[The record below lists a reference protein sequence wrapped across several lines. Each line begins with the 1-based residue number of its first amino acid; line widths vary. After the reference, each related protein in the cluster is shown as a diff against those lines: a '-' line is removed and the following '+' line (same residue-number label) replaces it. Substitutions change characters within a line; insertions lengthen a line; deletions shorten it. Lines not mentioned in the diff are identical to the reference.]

1 MPEYRLLV
9 LGSAG
14 VGKSAL
20 TVQFVNNIF
29 VDVYNPTVEDSYR
42 KQVTIDDQC
51 YVLNILDTAGVEDF
65 SAVRQHYTLS
75 GHGFLIVYSITSTDS
90 FSEVATIHQD
100 ILRIKD
106 TDKVPLVVIGN
117 KCDMESS
124 RKVPTTECEAYCS
137 KFGVPYF
144 EVSAK
149 TRVNVEEAFY
159 CAVREIIMSQES
171 LGENK
176 TAASGKK
183 KRACIVM

>member
-20 TVQFVNNIF
+20 TVQFVSNIF

-51 YVLNILDTAGVEDF
+51 FVLNILDTAGVEDF

-75 GHGFLIVYSITSTDS
+75 GHGFLIVYSITSNES
-90 FSEVATIHQD
+90 FLDVATIYED

-106 TDKVPLVVIGN
+106 CEKVPVVVIGN
-117 KCDMESS
+117 KCDMENL
-124 RKVPTTECEAYCS
+124 RKVPTSVCAEYCS
-137 KFGVPYF
+137 KLGIPYF

-149 TRVNVEEAFY
+149 TRVNVEESFY
-159 CAVREIIMSQES
+159 CVVREIIISQES
-171 LGENK
+171 LGNK
-176 TAASGKK
+176 DSSLKK
-183 KRACIVM
+183 KKKVCVVM